1 VPVLAAS
8 LPFLGE
14 IVALF
19 ALSAGIAYLCTR
31 IRLVPIAGFLITG
44 VVVGPHALG
53 LVQDPELVSTLA
65 EIGVILLLFE
75 IGIEFSLT
83 KLGRLKKAIG
93 VGGGLQVG
101 GTVLV
106 VAGAGWAAG
115 VGWGASVY
123 TGFLV
128 ALSSTAV
135 VLSLLADRGETDT
148 PSGQLSLAML
158 IFQDLAIVAMML
170 LIPMLGGTG
179 GSGWAVAGALGRAV
193 VVIVVVLVL
202 ARSIVP
208 RILEGVAYTRR
219 PELFVIVIATIGLG
233 TAWLVSLAGV
243 SLELGAFLAG
253 LVVSESEYSEQALS
267 EVLPF
272 RSLFNAIF
280 FVSVGMLLDV
290 SFFVEQ
296 PLLLLG
302 GVVGV
307 LLVKATVTSIAALA
321 LGYPIRIA
329 AGVGL
334 TLAQIGEF
342 SFVLE
347 RTGRTVGL
355 SPLGLGPAGEQVFI
369 VTAVLLMLGTP
380 ALLGGGPRLGAWL
393 QRIGGEEHS
402 PDPEDEE
409 TGEAELKNHVVIV
422 GFGPAGRRLAQV
434 LHERDLPFVVVDLNP
449 GAVKEARNMGYRAIY
464 GDATRGPLLHEA
476 GIHHAKL
483 CVVVVNDQ
491 DAAYRIT
498 SVARYENPTLR
509 LVVRTRF
516 LSALD
521 RFRKAGADVVVPE
534 ETEASVQIFTHVLRA
549 YRIDAEEV
557 DRHVRALRAHDYQLL
572 RGAAAGGDLPGPELE
587 EEGLHTRTVRLR
599 EGCPA
604 TSRTLGGLGLEDTYN
619 LTVVAVRRGDS
630 TLSAPGA
637 DTRLRDGD
645 RLVVVG
651 TADAFAKS
659 AELFRDDEVDGPN
672 DRVSPA
678 R

>member
-19 ALSAGIAYLCTR
+19 ALSALIAYLCTR
-31 IRLVPIAGFLITG
+31 IRLVPIAGFLLTG
-44 VVVGPHALG
+44 VVVGPNALG

-83 KLGRLKKAIG
+83 KLARLKRAISL
-93 VGGGLQVG
+93 GGGLQAG
-101 GTVLV
+101 LTIAI
-106 VAGAGWAAG
+106 VAGGGWAAG
-115 VGWGASVY
+115 VDWASSIY

-135 VLSLLADRGETDT
+135 VLSLLSDRGETDT

-158 IFQDLAIVAMML
+158 IFQDLAIVAMIL
-170 LIPMLGGTG
+170 LIPMLAGTG

-193 VVIVVVLVL
+193 AVIVAVLVL
-202 ARSIVP
+202 ARFIVP
-208 RILEGVAYTRR
+208 RILEGVAYARR
-219 PELFVIVIATIGLG
+219 PELFVIVVATIGLG

-253 LVVSESEYSEQALS
+253 LVVSESEYSEQAMS

-290 SFFVEQ
+290 SFFFEQ

-307 LLVKATVTSIAALA
+307 LVVKALVTTLAALA
-321 LGYPIRIA
+321 LGVPIRIA

-347 RTGRTVGL
+347 RTGRAVGL
-355 SPLGLGPAGEQVFI
+355 SPMGLGPAGEQVFI

-380 ALLGGGPRLGAWL
+380 ALIGVGPRLGEWL
-393 QRIGGEEHS
+393 QGRVGGRLAAG
-402 PDPEDEE
+402 PGDEAAP
-409 TGEAELKNHVVIV
+409 GEADLEDHVVIV

-434 LHERDLPFVVVDLNP
+434 LHEDGIPFIVVDLNP
-449 GAVKEARNMGYRAIY
+449 QSVEEAREMGYHAIY
-464 GDATRGPLLHEA
+464 GDATRAPLLEEA

-483 CVVVVNDQ
+483 AVVVVNDPR
-491 DAAYRIT
+491 AVYRIT
-498 SVARYENPTLR
+498 RVARYENPTLR
-509 LVVRTRF
+509 LIVRTRF
-516 LSALD
+516 LSELERIRD
-521 RFRKAGADVVVPE
+521 AGADVVVPE
-534 ETEASVQIFTHVLRA
+534 EIEASVQIFAHVLRA
-549 YRIDAEEV
+549 YGVEATEV
-557 DRHVRALRAHDYQLL
+557 EKQVRTIRAHDYELL
-572 RGAAAGGDLPGPELE
+572 RGDA
-587 EEGLHTRTVRLR
+587 EGAHLLLQGLDDDSVHTRTIEVRAA
-599 EGCPA
+599 CPA
-604 TSRTLGGLGLEDTYN
+604 AQCTLDDLQLEEAHG
-619 LTVVAVRRGDS
+619 LTVLAVRRDDD
-630 TLSAPGA
+630 TISAPDG
-637 DTRLRDGD
+637 TFTLQPGD
-645 RLVVVG
+645 RLVVMG
-651 TADAFAKS
+651 SAEAFAGS
-659 AELFRDDEVDGPN
+659 ADLFRVPESEEGREASV
-672 DRVSPA
+672 
-678 R
+678 